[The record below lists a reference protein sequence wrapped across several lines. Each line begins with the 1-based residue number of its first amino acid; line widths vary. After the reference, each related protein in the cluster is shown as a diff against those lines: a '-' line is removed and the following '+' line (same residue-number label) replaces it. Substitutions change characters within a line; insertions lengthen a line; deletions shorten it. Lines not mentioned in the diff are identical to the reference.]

1 MPFGYIKQRTRRLHN
16 NINNWRI
23 KSIEDCAAA
32 IPMIRKS
39 NHTNKDPGGALL
51 RRQDLQGLLS

>member
-39 NHTNKDPGGALL
+39 NHTNKDPQ
-51 RRQDLQGLLS
+51 RRIT

>member
-1 MPFGYIKQRTRRLHN
+1 MPFGYIKQRARRLHN

-32 IPMIRKS
+32 ILMIRKS
-39 NHTNKDPGGALL
+39 NHTNKDP
-51 RRQDLQGLLS
+51 RRRIT

>member
-16 NINNWRI
+16 NIKNWRI

-32 IPMIRKS
+32 IAMIRKP
-39 NHTNKDPGGALL
+39 NHTNKDQQ
-51 RRQDLQGLLS
+51 RRIT